1 MMMNLIKDCITFFQA
16 GGVFMYPLA
25 ACSVLL
31 IAAVIYRMFNMKKSL
46 ICPVVLTRAVEQ
58 YTRGAVGRTELE
70 RIAADSDS
78 VEGRLVLDAL
88 NAPLED
94 EASLKEMIQVKAR
107 EELVTLQAG
116 LPLLDMIV
124 MIAPM
129 FGILGTASGLVQIFS
144 VFGMDESHG
153 MIAQG
158 IAQALNTTI
167 AGLAIATPAVIAHVY
182 YSRKLER
189 ISASMEVLL
198 TELVSFRCHHSQR

>member
-16 GGVFMYPLA
+16 GGFFMYPLA

-46 ICPVVLTRAVEQ
+46 ICPAVLTRVEQ

-70 RIAADSDS
+70 RIAEDSDS

-88 NAPLED
+88 NSPLED

-107 EELVTLQAG
+107 EEFVTLQAG

-153 MIAQG
+153 MIALG

>member
-58 YTRGAVGRTELE
+58 YTRGAVGRTDLE
-70 RIAADSDS
+70 RIA
-78 VEGRLVLDAL
+78 
-88 NAPLED
+88 
-94 EASLKEMIQVKAR
+94 
-107 EELVTLQAG
+107 AG

>member
-58 YTRGAVGRTELE
+58 YTRGAVERTELE

-88 NAPLED
+88 NSPLED

-107 EELVTLQAG
+107 EEFVTLQAG

-153 MIAQG
+153 M

>member
-58 YTRGAVGRTELE
+58 YTCGAVGRTELE
-70 RIAADSDS
+70 RIAAHSDS
-78 VEGRLVLDAL
+78 VEGRLVL

-107 EELVTLQAG
+107 EEFVTLQAG

>member
-1 MMMNLIKDCITFFQA
+1 MNLIKDCITFFQT

-25 ACSVLL
+25 ACSILL
-31 IAAVIYRMFNMKKSL
+31 IAAVIYRMFNMKKRL
-46 ICPVVLTRAVEQ
+46 ICPPKLTQ
-58 YTRGAVGRTELE
+58 AVGQYINGTLKLNELE
-70 RIAADSDS
+70 KAAGDSDS
-78 VEGRLVLDAL
+78 VEGRLVLEAL
-88 NAPLED
+88 HSPLED

-107 EELVTLQAG
+107 EEFVALQAG

-144 VFGMDESHG
+144 VFGMDESHD

-198 TELVSFRCHHSQR
+198 TDLVSFRCHHSQR

>member
-94 EASLKEMIQVKAR
+94 EASLKEMIQVQAR
-107 EELVTLQAG
+107 EEFVTLQAG

-144 VFGMDESHG
+144 VFGMDES
-153 MIAQG
+153 QG

>member
-1 MMMNLIKDCITFFQA
+1 MNFIKECIIFFQA

-25 ACSVLL
+25 ACSILL
-31 IAAVIYRMFNMKKSL
+31 IAAVIYRMVNMKRRGIAPDRL
-46 ICPVVLTRAVEQ
+46 VRGVEGHL
-58 YTRGAVGRTELE
+58 RGELDRQELE
-70 RIAADSDS
+70 KLAQHSSS
-78 VEGRLVLDAL
+78 VLGMLVQDAF
-88 NAPLED
+88 NSPLQD
-94 EASLKEMIQVKAR
+94 ETALKDLIQVKAR
-107 EELVTLQAG
+107 ECFVSLQAG

-129 FGILGTASGLVQIFS
+129 FGILGTASGLVEIFS

-153 MIAQG
+153 QIARG

-198 TELVSFRCHHSQR
+198 TELISFRFHSQR

>member
-1 MMMNLIKDCITFFQA
+1 MNLIKDCITFFQA

-25 ACSVLL
+25 ACSILL
-31 IAAVIYRMFNMKKSL
+31 IAAVIYRMFNMKKRL
-46 ICPVVLTRAVEQ
+46 ICPPRLTQAVEQ
-58 YTRGAVGRTELE
+58 YINGTLKFNELE
-70 RIAADSDS
+70 KAAEDSDS
-78 VEGRLVLDAL
+78 VEGRLVLEAL
-88 NAPLED
+88 HSPLED

-107 EELVTLQAG
+107 EEFVALQAG

-129 FGILGTASGLVQIFS
+129 FGILGTASGLVQVFS
-144 VFGMDESHG
+144 VFGMDESHD

-182 YSRKLER
+182 YSRKLEL

-198 TELVSFRCHHSQR
+198 TDLVSFRCHHSQR

>member
-1 MMMNLIKDCITFFQA
+1 MNLIKDCITFFQA

-25 ACSVLL
+25 ACSILL
-31 IAAVIYRMFNMKKSL
+31 IAAVIYRMFNMKKRL
-46 ICPVVLTRAVEQ
+46 ICPSQLTQAVEQ
-58 YTRGAVGRTELE
+58 YINGTLKFNELE
-70 RIAADSDS
+70 KVAGDSDS
-78 VEGRLVLDAL
+78 VEGRLVLEAL
-88 NAPLED
+88 HSPLED

-107 EELVTLQAG
+107 EEFVALQAG

-129 FGILGTASGLVQIFS
+129 FGILGTASGLVQVFS
-144 VFGMDESHG
+144 VFGMDESHD

-198 TELVSFRCHHSQR
+198 TDLVSFRCHHSQR

>member
-58 YTRGAVGRTELE
+58 YTRGAVERTELE

-88 NAPLED
+88 NSPLED

-107 EELVTLQAG
+107 EAG